1 MKKILIIVLA
11 LMLALTALA
20 GCSTNNNQP
29 SATPAATETVSET
42 QTATEPATTSETNA
56 AVKTGLGMVVSVAK
70 STSATGSDAALAEAD
85 IVMAA
90 VTLGADGKIADVKI
104 DMTQSKVNF
113 DATGQ
118 LTTDIAAEV
127 KTKVE
132 LGGEYGMASASGIG
146 KEWYEQIAALEDWMV
161 GKTIDE
167 VKAMQ
172 LDAEGKPAEADLTS
186 SVTVHVSD
194 YIKAVDKAV
203 ANAKDFGATV
213 SGATKT
219 GLGTIVSLAKSTS
232 AAADAEGLAQT
243 DNVAIAVTVDESGV
257 IVGAMID
264 TAQVKINVDSKGVVT
279 TDLAVEQKTKV
290 ELGAEYGMASA
301 SSIGKDWF
309 EQSAAL
315 AQWMIGKTIDQVS
328 AIQMDAEGKTT
339 EADLTSSVTIHVSD
353 YIKAAQKAVA
363 NAG

>member
-1 MKKILIIVLA
+1 MKKTLIIVLA
-11 LMLALTALA
+11 LMMALTVLA
-20 GCSTNNNQP
+20 GCNSNNNQP
-29 SATPAATETVSET
+29 SATTPAATETVSAT
-42 QTATEPATTSETNA
+42 QPATETATTGETA

-70 STSATGSDAALAEAD
+70 STSAADGEAALAEAD

-90 VTLGADGKIADVKI
+90 VTLGADGKIVDVKI
-104 DMTQSKVNF
+104 DSTQAKVNF
-113 DATGQ
+113 DAAGV

-132 LGGEYGMASASGIG
+132 LGDEYGMAAVSGIG

-172 LDAEGKPAEADLTS
+172 MDAEGKSAEADLVS
-186 SVTVHVSD
+186 SVTIHVSD

-203 ANAKDFGATV
+203 ANAQDFGAAV

-219 GLGTIVSLAKSTS
+219 GLGTVVSLAKSTS

-243 DNVAIAVTVDESGV
+243 DNVAAAVTIDEGGV
-257 IVGAMID
+257 IVGIMID
-264 TAQVKINVDSKGVVT
+264 TAQVIINVNAQGVVT
-279 TDLAVEQKTKV
+279 TDLAVEQLTKV
-290 ELGAEYGMASA
+290 ELGDAYGMASV
-301 SSIGKDWF
+301 SSIGKDWY
-309 EQSAAL
+309 EQIAAFG
-315 AQWMIGKTIDQVS
+315 QWMIGKTLDEVL
-328 AIQMDAEGKTT
+328 AVEMNAEGVAT
-339 EADLTSSVTIHVSD
+339 EADLTSSVTIHVTD
-353 YIKAAQKAVA
+353 YLKAVQEAVA